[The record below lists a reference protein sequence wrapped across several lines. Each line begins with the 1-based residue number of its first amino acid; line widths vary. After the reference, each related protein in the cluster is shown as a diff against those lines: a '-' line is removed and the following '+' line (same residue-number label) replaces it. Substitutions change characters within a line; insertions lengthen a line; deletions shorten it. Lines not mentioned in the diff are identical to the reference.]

1 MANEQGFS
9 HITVTADE
17 DDDIVIQAG
26 TPTPTAEEDAVV
38 AVAAQGPANAD
49 APANT
54 DAPAVADEAT
64 SIDIAPDGE
73 TTSPGADD
81 RADAVSRTSSEQSS
95 AKAVPAPAR
104 KDKGYHETTLED
116 LEGSKMT
123 PTQKAVIVVALLGIV
138 AFVAWYL
145 LAH

>member
-26 TPTPTAEEDAVV
+26 ATEPVVEEAAVV
-38 AVAAQGPANAD
+38 AVAPHGGANAGALAD
-49 APANT
+49 ADEAAPA
-54 DAPAVADEAT
+54 DVAPSDEAT
-64 SIDIAPDGE
+64 SPA
-73 TTSPGADD
+73 TAAA
-81 RADAVSRTSSEQSS
+81 ADAAFPASSEKP
-95 AKAVPAPAR
+95 AKAAPVPSQ

-123 PTQKAVIVVALLGIV
+123 TTQKAVIVVALLGIV